1 MADETENQPAEPE
14 EGTVEAPDTAPEV
27 AVETE
32 EKPFIY
38 VQGFAGLPFKLDLPL
53 HEALADQLTKGY
65 LRRVANLDGDP
76 YVPEE
81 ESPEVAALPEERPAL
96 NANKKTWVGWAV
108 KNGMTPDDAEALT
121 KTDLIEKFGTDN

>member
-1 MADETENQPAEPE
+1 MADKTENQPTEPE
-14 EGTVEAPDTAPEV
+14 EEAVEPTEPEV
-27 AVETE
+27 ASET
-32 EKPFIY
+32 EKPFIF

-65 LRRVANLDGDP
+65 LRRVANLAGDP

-96 NANKKTWVGWAV
+96 DADQKSWVGWAV
-108 KNGMTPDDAEALT
+108 KNGSTPDDAEALT